1 MDLTRLMAE
10 RYSVRKYSEKPVEE
24 ADLEAIL
31 EAGRLAPTAKNLQ
44 PQRIYV
50 IQSPEALAKARALIP
65 CAYNAPVL
73 LLCCGASEACWVNPF
88 TGHPSDETDVTIV
101 ATHMM
106 LKATELGLG
115 TCYVCWMDI
124 PKVHHAFGLP
134 TEERIHCL
142 LTLGHPAPD
151 AQPSSLHSERR
162 PLAET
167 VARL

>member
-24 ADLEAIL
+24 ADLEAVL

-44 PQRIYV
+44 PQRVYV
-50 IQSPEALAKARALIP
+50 IQSPEALAKARALVP
-65 CAYNAPVL
+65 SAFNAPVL
-73 LLCCGASEACWVNPF
+73 LLCCGTPEACWVNPF
-88 TGHPSDETDVTIV
+88 TGHPSDETDVAIV

-106 LKATELGLG
+106 LKAAELGLG
-115 TCYVCWMDI
+115 TCYVCWMDT
-124 PKVHHAFGLP
+124 PKVHRAFGLP
-134 TEERIHCL
+134 AEERIHCL
-142 LTLGHPAPD
+142 LTLGHPAQD
-151 AQPSSLHSERR
+151 ALPSPRHSERR

>member
-24 ADLEAIL
+24 AHLQAIL

-50 IQSPEALAKARALIP
+50 LESPEALAKIRALVP
-65 CAYNAPVL
+65 SAFNAPVVL
-73 LLCCGASEACWVNPF
+73 VFCGTPEACWVNPF

-106 LKATELGLG
+106 LKAAELGLG
-115 TCYVCWMDI
+115 TCYVCWMDN
-124 PKVHHAFGLP
+124 PKVHQAFSLP
-134 TEERIHCL
+134 AGERVHCVMP
-142 LTLGHPAPD
+142 LGHPAED
-151 AQPSSLHSERR
+151 SIPSPRHTERR

-167 VARL
+167 VTRL